1 MPLVEEIRTTKDS
14 VAKRKADMKYKLDRI
29 KQMREEMKRLA
40 VEIREKDELVKQLM
54 EELSKLP
61 KQVQRTGYT
70 RRIMDIMRNIE
81 KQQVTISGILKD
93 TRETQKEINTASE
106 VSPLACPLASRQRL
120 TASFCRFSA
129 APTPSQTTWCSAP
142 PKKKTRTLHAR
153 NRASRV
159 AQHMM
164 VMLERQTLF
173 RFQVQ
178 SGGRFARQIRRAL
191 QSRRRGGTG
200 CRPIH
205 YSASNVK
212 Y

>member
-1 MPLVEEIRTTKDS
+1 MFEGEWETHRVPLVEEIRTTKDT

-81 KQQVTISGILKD
+81 KQQITISGILKD

-106 VSPLACPLASRQRL
+106 VLCLAFSSLPPSSSSARL
-120 TASFCRFSA
+120 
-129 APTPSQTTWCSAP
+129 
-142 PKKKTRTLHAR
+142 
-153 NRASRV
+153 
-159 AQHMM
+159 
-164 VMLERQTLF
+164 
-173 RFQVQ
+173 
-178 SGGRFARQIRRAL
+178 
-191 QSRRRGGTG
+191 
-200 CRPIH
+200 
-205 YSASNVK
+205 
-212 Y
+212 

>member
-1 MPLVEEIRTTKDS
+1 VVCDLIYITRVEGEWENHRVPLVEEIRTTKDT

-81 KQQVTISGILKD
+81 KQQITISGILKD

-106 VSPLACPLASRQRL
+106 VLDPAFCPLVPCIGSPLAA
-120 TASFCRFSA
+120 CRCSA
-129 APTPSQTTWCSAP
+129 AP
-142 PKKKTRTLHAR
+142 
-153 NRASRV
+153 
-159 AQHMM
+159 
-164 VMLERQTLF
+164 
-173 RFQVQ
+173 
-178 SGGRFARQIRRAL
+178 IR
-191 QSRRRGGTG
+191 
-200 CRPIH
+200 
-205 YSASNVK
+205 
-212 Y
+212 